1 VVYTYGFTK
10 VLATEGL
17 LAKVKFLVGSGM
29 TQKKGSLSD
38 VQYFVFIAHEMW
50 QLAHHC
56 FLLKYF

>member
-1 VVYTYGFTK
+1 